1 MATNKPFSPGLTGSG
16 LKLIAIGCML
26 IDHIAW
32 AFVDTLS
39 PLGFGMHL
47 IGRITAP
54 VICFML
60 GEGYR
65 HTRSFPRYL
74 GRMAVFAVL
83 SYLPFIYF
91 LTGSLPDGNSF
102 LSLNMLYTLTLC
114 LLALRVDERLKGTD
128 RNFALALLG
137 ILSLFGD
144 WPVVAL
150 LYTLNFARNRQD
162 FPRMVRNFAWITGG
176 FVLVFG
182 YQYWQMGMEP
192 MEIWGNL
199 AFQFG
204 TFLALPFIRLYNG
217 QKGRNIGGKW
227 LFYFFYPVH
236 LTLLALLR
244 WGI

>member
-1 MATNKPFSPGLTGSG
+1 MATNKLSVSGLTGSG

-26 IDHIAW
+26 VDHIAW

-54 VICFML
+54 VICFMMA
-60 GEGYR
+60 EGYR

-102 LSLNMLYTLTLC
+102 LSLNMLYTLALC

-128 RNFALALLG
+128 RNFALILLG
-137 ILSLFGD
+137 LLSLIGD
-144 WPVVAL
+144 WPVVAI

-162 FPRMVRNFAWITGG
+162 FPRMVWNFAWITVG

-182 YQYWQMGMEP
+182 LNYGQMGMEP

-204 TFLALPFIRLYNG
+204 TFLALPLIRLYNG

-227 LFYFFYPVH
+227 FFYLFYPVH